1 MAPFPSPLPFTPL
14 LDIAFDASDPPPW
27 HSGGCFW
34 QEEEE
39 EEEGAKE
46 GALLVEESLL
56 LDPWQCPGARLL
68 GGKLDMHTAELE
80 FFCTVFWPLGQPPRF
95 GL

>member
-39 EEEGAKE
+39 EEERARE
-46 GALLVEESLL
+46 GALLVEGSLL
-56 LDPWQCPGARLL
+56 LDPWQCSGARLL

-95 GL
+95 EL